1 MQTGLD
7 RPGQPL
13 SGTPGIRP
21 SHSRQQITVLLVFL
35 LFTTFACAQM
45 EIGRISGTV
54 TDSSG
59 ARVAR
64 AHISLQNPLS
74 GRQNQILSDDQGQF
88 QFENIPYGAYVVG
101 VSADGFS
108 PATTQADIRSN
119 VPVRVSFQL
128 TIAANKLDTT
138 VKALDVLQR
147 ETPRTEVVI
156 DENVIQRVPAVV
168 RRDQLQ
174 ALVSTTPGWNT
185 ENDGLMHIRGVDDGT
200 LFVVGGVP
208 TPDRVDGLFAGS
220 FNTDAITSLD
230 IITGN
235 IPAEFGDRSGAVV
248 LIQPKSGL
256 DTPLVGSFSLGQ
268 GSFDS
273 RDVSATVGT
282 GTRKWGLFFAGS
294 AHDSDR
300 FLDPVDPRNFN
311 NDGGDVS
318 LDLRADWLATERD
331 IIRVAGTLQG
341 ANFRVPNNE
350 DQEDAG
356 QRQRQEV
363 RHDQESIFWQH
374 SWSPNTLGDVA
385 YFRNFFRSELIS
397 SPFDTP
403 LTASQNRHQTRQGML
418 ASLTH
423 ATHGHT
429 IKAGTEIS
437 RVSIAEFFGFAI
449 TDPEAAEEA
458 GISEAAM
465 AFTPDNPFAFSH
477 HVGRWTQAVYAQDDF
492 SLFRNLTIS
501 AGLRYDHSDLLVS
514 DQQVSPRIGAIYYLP
529 KTRTGLRASFNRLYM
544 PPQIENLLIASSQQ
558 ARDLSPFAASGGG
571 ADIFPEKLSSWEVG
585 FSQELPLSS
594 RLNVA
599 YWWRRFRNIDDPNV
613 LLGTTIIFPNSVARA
628 EAKGL
633 DVRLDVP
640 FRKGFSAYVSY
651 TNNQI
656 VEIGPI
662 NGGLFLD
669 DDFIEVGPGTRFTPD
684 HDQRNVASFA
694 LTYMARKYG
703 MWTSFTGR
711 FESGVPM
718 ELPDLDPAELRQL
731 PGAELVNFDTGRVKP
746 WYVFG
751 WSGGMDLVRK
761 DRFILGAQLDIQN
774 LDDRPFAFNWGNPFS
789 GTHFGYPRLIAGS
802 LKFSFKN

>member
-1 MQTGLD
+1 MPTGLPFD
-7 RPGQPL
+7 RTGQPL
-13 SGTPGIRP
+13 LGTLRTRSPR
-21 SHSRQQITVLLVFL
+21 SRRQVAVLLVFL
-35 LFTTFACAQM
+35 LCATFACAQM

-64 AHISLQNPLS
+64 AQISLQNPLS
-74 GRQNQILSDDQGQF
+74 GRQNQTRSDDQGQF
-88 QFENIPYGAYVVG
+88 QFENMPYGAYLMR

-108 PATTQADIRSN
+108 PATAQADIRSN

-128 TIAANKLDTT
+128 TIAANKLDMT
-138 VKALDVLQR
+138 VRGLDILRR

-156 DENVIQRVPAVV
+156 DENVIKLSPNVA

-200 LFVVGGVP
+200 LYVVGGVP

-248 LIQPKSGL
+248 VIQPKSGL
-256 DTPLVGSFSLGQ
+256 DTPLVGTLSFGQ

-273 RDVSATVGT
+273 RDVSTTVGT
-282 GTRKWGLFFAGS
+282 GTRNWGLFFAGS

-311 NDGGDVS
+311 NHGGDVS
-318 LDLRADWLATERD
+318 LDLRADWLATEKD

-350 DQEDAG
+350 HQEEAG

-385 YFRNFFRSELIS
+385 YFRNFFRSKLIS
-397 SPFDTP
+397 SPFNTP
-403 LTASQNRHQTRQGML
+403 LTANQNRHQTRHGML
-418 ASLTH
+418 ASMTH

-437 RVSIAEFFGFAI
+437 RVSIAEFLGFAMS
-449 TDPEAAEEA
+449 DPDAAKEA
-458 GISEAAM
+458 GISDAAM
-465 AFTPDNPFAFSH
+465 AFTPDNPFAFSD

-492 SLFRNLTIS
+492 SPLRNLTIS
-501 AGLRYDHSDLLVS
+501 AGLRYDHSNLLVS

-529 KTRTGLRASFNRLYM
+529 KTRTGLRVPSTASTCPR
-544 PPQIENLLIASSQQ
+544 
-558 ARDLSPFAASGGG
+558 
-571 ADIFPEKLSSWEVG
+571 K
-585 FSQELPLSS
+585 S
-594 RLNVA
+594 R
-599 YWWRRFRNIDDPNV
+599 
-613 LLGTTIIFPNSVARA
+613 
-628 EAKGL
+628 
-633 DVRLDVP
+633 
-640 FRKGFSAYVSY
+640 
-651 TNNQI
+651 
-656 VEIGPI
+656 
-662 NGGLFLD
+662 
-669 DDFIEVGPGTRFTPD
+669 
-684 HDQRNVASFA
+684 
-694 LTYMARKYG
+694 
-703 MWTSFTGR
+703 TS
-711 FESGVPM
+711 
-718 ELPDLDPAELRQL
+718 
-731 PGAELVNFDTGRVKP
+731 
-746 WYVFG
+746 
-751 WSGGMDLVRK
+751 
-761 DRFILGAQLDIQN
+761 
-774 LDDRPFAFNWGNPFS
+774 
-789 GTHFGYPRLIAGS
+789 
-802 LKFSFKN
+802 